1 MQQAVPSA
9 ACCSVLP
16 AALCYGGS
24 ADVSPSAC
32 AGPRLCPAA
41 LLFQSKFLQCFFPT
55 LAVCDADGGVAG
67 GRGAGS
73 GSGTRVSICQGDK
86 NTVSWFISIGCCRNW
101 KKKSSRNTKVQILP
115 YIFVLCVFFC
125 VFLSIF
131 ALIKRRESHRRPHP
145 IAVDLGVPAELPS
158 QRRASS
164 DPGLPGKAQCSRGV
178 HGGAAAQP
186 GTAVTPLPARWEKPS
201 AQLWEE
207 WI

>member
-1 MQQAVPSA
+1 MHTPTCCCEGSRAVQQAVPSA

-32 AGPRLCPAA
+32 VGPRLCPAA

-101 KKKSSRNTKVQILP
+101 KKKKFKKYQSPDPAIYLCTLCFLLRFLVYFCFNKAKRISPSS
-115 YIFVLCVFFC
+115 
-125 VFLSIF
+125 
-131 ALIKRRESHRRPHP
+131 
-145 IAVDLGVPAELPS
+145 
-158 QRRASS
+158 SS
-164 DPGLPGKAQCSRGV
+164 YRS
-178 HGGAAAQP
+178 
-186 GTAVTPLPARWEKPS
+186 
-201 AQLWEE
+201 
-207 WI
+207 